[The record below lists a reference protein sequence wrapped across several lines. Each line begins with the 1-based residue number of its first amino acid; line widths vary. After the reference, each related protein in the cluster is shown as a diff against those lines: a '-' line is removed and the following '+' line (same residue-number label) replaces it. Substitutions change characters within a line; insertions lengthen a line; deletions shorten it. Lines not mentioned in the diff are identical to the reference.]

1 MLISI
6 LISWFKPI
14 RLNFLIKLIR
24 QYFIWLRTSILFFHC
39 IGVNKLK
46 SILRASKS
54 KHLKSFKMIF
64 RAMSDTQN

>member
-39 IGVNKLK
+39 TDVNKLK
-46 SILRASKS
+46 SVLRASKRFITP
-54 KHLKSFKMIF
+54 KKF
-64 RAMSDTQN
+64 